1 MKGFLQKFGIEFD
14 KTFSPV
20 IRFVKL
26 VKDDGYSKPVDPVAH
41 RSMDGSLIYAA
52 IATRAEVA
60 QAVGALA
67 KLNSTLSILE

>member
-1 MKGFLQKFGIEFD
+1 M
-14 KTFSPV
+14 
-20 IRFVKL
+20 KL

-67 KLNSTLSILE
+67 KLNSTLSIPE